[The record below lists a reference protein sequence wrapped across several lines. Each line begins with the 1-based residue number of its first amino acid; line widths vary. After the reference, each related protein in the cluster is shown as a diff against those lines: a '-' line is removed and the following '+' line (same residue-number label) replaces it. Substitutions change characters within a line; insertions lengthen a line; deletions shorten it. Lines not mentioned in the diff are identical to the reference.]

1 MSIPGKILEKIVK
14 EAVCKHLETNAVI
27 ANSQH
32 GFIKNKSCQTNLISF
47 FDRATS
53 WVDAGNAVDVAYLD
67 FSKAFDK
74 VPHDLLARKLVL
86 CGLGKTT
93 VLVRRLP
100 GGSILRGRVVETE
113 AYLGGPDMASHS
125 RGGRRTPRNAAMF
138 MAPGT
143 LYVYQIYGLYFC
155 VNISSQGEGAAVLL
169 RSLEP
174 LQGLEAMREQR
185 LLLSRRRKG
194 PSAPL
199 KAWQLCNGPS
209 KLCQALALDKTLDQ
223 EDLSCHPD
231 LWLEEGQEEE
241 EEGKE
246 EQTVVCAKR
255 IGISGEWAH
264 KPLRFYLRGNKY
276 VSVTDREAER
286 ATGPRLP
293 DELRA

>member
-1 MSIPGKILEKIVK
+1 MPGSKKRLSPEKEGE
-14 EAVCKHLETNAVI
+14 EAGQARALAPLP
-27 ANSQH
+27 AGPPRLGPAFFSQPCVH
-32 GFIKNKSCQTNLISF
+32 
-47 FDRATS
+47 
-53 WVDAGNAVDVAYLD
+53 
-67 FSKAFDK
+67 
-74 VPHDLLARKLVL
+74 LARAL
-86 CGLGKTT
+86 LGK

-194 PSAPL
+194 RSAPL

-231 LWLEEGQEEE
+231 LWLEESQEEEE

-276 VSVTDREAER
+276 VSVTDKEAER